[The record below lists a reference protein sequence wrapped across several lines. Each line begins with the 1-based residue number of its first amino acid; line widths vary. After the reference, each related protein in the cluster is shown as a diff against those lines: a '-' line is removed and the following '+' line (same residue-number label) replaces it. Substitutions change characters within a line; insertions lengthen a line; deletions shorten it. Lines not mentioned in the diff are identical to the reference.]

1 MKKFFKGLLKFI
13 IALLIVGILASFAVV
28 AYGSSTRP
36 VEHVEEIKKYSE
48 EYAVDPLLVLSVIKV
63 ESNFN
68 EKAQS
73 HMNAVGLMQLI
84 PKTSQWIC
92 EKMGI
97 EYTEEM
103 LQDPD
108 TNIKLGT
115 YYLSYLLNH
124 FGDTDLAIIAYNGG
138 MGNVQD
144 WLDKGI
150 IGKGG
155 EGFENIPIDE
165 ARYYDVKVKRNYEI
179 YKTFYEDKELKDGMH
194 KDFKNWLSNYARQL
208 KEFKR
213 NF

>member
-13 IALLIVGILASFAVV
+13 VALLIVILLASFAVV
-28 AYGSSTRP
+28 GYGTMTRP
-36 VEHVEEIKKYSE
+36 VEYVEEINKYSQ
-48 EYAVDPLLVLSVIKV
+48 EYNVDPLLVLSVIKV

-68 EKAQS
+68 PSATS

-84 PKTSQWIC
+84 PKTSQWIS

-97 EYTEEM
+97 EYSDEI
-103 LQDPD
+103 LQDPQ
-108 TNIKLGT
+108 TNIQLGT

-138 MGNVQD
+138 MGNVQK
-144 WLDKGI
+144 WLDDGL

-165 ARYYDVKVKRNYEI
+165 ARYYDIKVKKNYEI
-179 YKTFYEDKELKDGMH
+179 YKTFYQGEELENGMH
-194 KDFKNWLSNYARQL
+194 DRPKVWLDNYFRQI
-208 KEFKR
+208 KEFLR
-213 NF
+213 DF